1 MLNGVKHLD
10 ESADILHFVEYD
22 GLRGELSPKIQRL
35 ALQSNSRYH
44 AVCNESS
51 PFLRLSGS

>member
-10 ESADILHFVEYD
+10 EIDEMLHSVQHD
-22 GLRGELSPKIQRL
+22 SVGSELLPEVLQL
-35 ALQSNSRYH
+35 ALLSNSRYH
-44 AVCNESS
+44 AVCDESS